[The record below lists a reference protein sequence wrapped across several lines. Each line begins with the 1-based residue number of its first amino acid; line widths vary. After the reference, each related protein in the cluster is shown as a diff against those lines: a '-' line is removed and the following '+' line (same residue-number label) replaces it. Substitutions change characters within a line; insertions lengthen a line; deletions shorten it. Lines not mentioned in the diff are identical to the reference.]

1 MRSCADVC
9 AQARSLEGCAEYAEL
24 PAVGHLPMEEDARA
38 FLDAVVPFVRRVAA
52 AAQRATEVEGA
63 GTAAQ
68 QGAGLRGGED
78 APAHEAARDA
88 LTHA

>member
-1 MRSCADVC
+1 MC

-24 PAVGHLPMEEDARA
+24 PAVGHLPMEEDARG

-52 AAQRATEVEGA
+52 AQRAEAAAEREGA
-63 GTAAQ
+63 AAQ
-68 QGAGLRGGED
+68 QLRGAGSGD
-78 APAHEAARDA
+78 APAHAAARDA